1 MNIGG
6 IIQNTKKNI
15 SQIDF
20 LKNGTFVLNGRSA
33 LKLILL
39 DIKKNKKFEKI
50 YIPYLSCPSIK
61 KTFKEVKLK
70 YEFYDFG
77 FNKKNKIFFDK
88 NRTNV
93 ILIIHYFGW
102 FNELAN
108 LNQKNLIKIE
118 DFTHLFLQ
126 ENIINQSKN
135 SYVFASLRK
144 YSHIKYGGWL
154 NKRFNLK
161 TVNKKVE
168 KNIINLNKKLI
179 TIKNKDA
186 FQAEAE
192 KFNYYIEKKYST
204 KKLSTNLLKNLKTI
218 DWNYI
223 VRKRKKNWKFLSNQL
238 NELKNIKFINNK
250 NNHFPLNFFLL
261 HSKRNNLKD
270 YLKKQ
275 KIFASIHWK
284 IRNNH
289 KFVNSSNLSKQILS
303 IPIDHRY
310 NLKEM
315 KYLANCIKFYDN
327 NF

>member
-15 SQIDF
+15 SQINF

-33 LKLILL
+33 LKLILI
-39 DIKKNKKFEKI
+39 DIKKNKKFDKI
-50 YIPYLSCPSIK
+50 YIPYFSCPSIK
-61 KTFKEVKLK
+61 ETFKEVKLR
-70 YEFYDFG
+70 YEFYDFSFTKKNNIF
-77 FNKKNKIFFDK
+77 FNKNK
-88 NRTNV
+88 TNV

-102 FNELAN
+102 FNEIAN

-126 ENIINQSKN
+126 KKIIDQSSN

-144 YSHIKYGGWL
+144 YSHIKYGGWV
-154 NKRFNLK
+154 NKRFKLE
-161 TVNKKVE
+161 TINKKIE
-168 KNIINLNKKLI
+168 KNIINFNKKLFL
-179 TIKNKDA
+179 IKNKDN

-192 KFNYYIEKKYST
+192 KFNYYIEKKYSS
-204 KKLSTNLLKNLKTI
+204 KKLSTILSKNLKTI

-223 VRKRKKNWKFLSNQL
+223 VRKRKKNWKFLSHKL
-238 NELKNIKFINNK
+238 DKLKNIKFINNK

-261 HSKRNNLKD
+261 HSKRNTLKN
-270 YLKKQ
+270 YLKKE
-275 KIFASIHWK
+275 KVFTSIHWK
-284 IRNNH
+284 IKNNH

-310 NLKEM
+310 NLKQM
-315 KYLANCIKFYDN
+315 KHLANCIRFYDN